1 VTGEPL
7 RIGFLGRPRPMP
19 RRVVPVAAG
28 GFVVAVALPIFLVA
42 GWRLTAW
49 ALAALLWVAGQ
60 GFALLLA
67 RLRVGMGNLASSG
80 VVAMGMMF
88 RSLAV
93 MVVLV
98 AYAIGGDAKVA
109 AAAAAVYALAYTAE
123 LSLSVLSYYGT
134 PVE

>member
-1 VTGEPL
+1 
-7 RIGFLGRPRPMP
+7 MP
-19 RRVVPVAAG
+19 RRAVPVAAG

-49 ALAALLWVAGQ
+49 ALAAILWVAGQ

-80 VVAMGMMF
+80 VVAMGMML

-98 AYAIGGDAKVA
+98 AYAVAGDPRLA
-109 AAAAAVYALAYTAE
+109 AAAAAVYALAYTTE
-123 LSLSVLSYYGT
+123 LSLSVLSYFGG
-134 PVE
+134 PAA

>member
-1 VTGEPL
+1 
-7 RIGFLGRPRPMP
+7 
-19 RRVVPVAAG
+19 VAAG
-28 GFVVAVALPIFLVA
+28 GFVVAVALAIFLLA
-42 GWRLTAW
+42 GWSLTAW
-49 ALAALLWVAGQ
+49 ALAALLWGAGQ
-60 GFALLLA
+60 VFALLLA

-98 AYAIGGDAKVA
+98 AYAIAGDPKVA

-134 PVE
+134 PAE